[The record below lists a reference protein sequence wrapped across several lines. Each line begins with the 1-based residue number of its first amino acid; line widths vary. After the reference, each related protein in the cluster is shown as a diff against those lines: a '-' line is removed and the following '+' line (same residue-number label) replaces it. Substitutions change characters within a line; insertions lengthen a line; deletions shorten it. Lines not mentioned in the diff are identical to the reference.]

1 MTSSISRFRKRGT
14 SMVKNIF
21 IIKNLFIYEMG
32 VKGIRII

>member
-1 MTSSISRFRKRGT
+1 MTSSISRFGKRGT

-21 IIKNLFIYEMG
+21 IIKNLFIYKTG